1 MTKGPL
7 AAHWGKWT
15 LGKAHA
21 GTFAF
26 LHAELENAGT
36 ATWGGTIFLSYHWL
50 DHRDNPIVWD
60 GDRTPLPVV
69 APGERIAVEARV
81 RAPIP
86 PGAYRFAPDLVV
98 EHRAWFSELGSG
110 FPSGEVEVLP
120 REGSRRVELPDGV
133 EPAPDWEERVAAAH
147 AEGYG
152 VVAGSIRWQGGLGRP
167 RPKALAAYEP
177 GTGRV
182 AGFSHP
188 LICPSVLG
196 GIELERLPDIAG
208 LPAYTAPAGE
218 PWIYDGRV
226 VLWARPPKRRA

>member
-7 AAHWGKWT
+7 AARWGKWT
-15 LGKAHA
+15 LGRAQA
-21 GTFAF
+21 GTIAF
-26 LHAELENAGT
+26 LDAELENVGT

-60 GDRTPLPVV
+60 GERTPLPVV
-69 APGERIAVEARV
+69 EPGERVIVRARV

-98 EHRAWFSELGSG
+98 EHRAWFSQLGSG
-110 FPSGEVEVLP
+110 FVSAEIDVLP
-120 REGSRRVELPDGV
+120 REGVRRVELPGWV

-152 VVAGSIRWQGGLGRP
+152 VVAGSIRWQGGLRRAG
-167 RPKALAAYEP
+167 PKALAPYEP
-177 GTGRV
+177 GSGRV
-182 AGFSHP
+182 TGFAHP
-188 LICPSVLG
+188 LICPSVLD
-196 GIELERLPDIAG
+196 GIGLERVADIAG
-208 LPAYTAPAGE
+208 LPAFAAPADE

-226 VLWARPPKRRA
+226 VLRARPTKRRA